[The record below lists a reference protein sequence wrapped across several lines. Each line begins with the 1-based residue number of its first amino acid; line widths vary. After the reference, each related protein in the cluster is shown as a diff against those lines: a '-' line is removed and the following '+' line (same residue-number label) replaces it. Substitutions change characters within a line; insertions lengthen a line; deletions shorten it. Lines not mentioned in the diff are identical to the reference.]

1 MRIPFLSPKRPAL
14 YKGMSS
20 AADVTVIPSHEIAMP
35 RLRPRTLEE
44 ALASRDRSRRI
55 RANGAQPS

>member
-1 MRIPFLSPKRPAL
+1 MRIPFVTRKRPQSL
-14 YKGMSS
+14 KGI
-20 AADVTVIPSHEIAMP
+20 ADRVTFIPTAEIAMP
-35 RLRPRTLEE
+35 RLPPRTLEE

>member
-1 MRIPFLSPKRPAL
+1 MRLPLLSRKQPQSF
-14 YKGMSS
+14 KGI
-20 AADVTVIPSHEIAMP
+20 ADRVTFIRSGEIAMP
-35 RLRPRTLEE
+35 RLPPRTLEE

>member
-1 MRIPFLSPKRPAL
+1 MKIPFFSRKDTEDL
-14 YKGMSS
+14 KGIASR
-20 AADVTVIPSHEIAMP
+20 ATYVPSHEIAMP

-44 ALASRDRSRRI
+44 ALAARDRSRRI

>member
-1 MRIPFLSPKRPAL
+1 MRVPLFSRKQPQSL
-14 YKGMSS
+14 KGI
-20 AADVTVIPSHEIAMP
+20 ADRVSVMRSGEIAMP
-35 RLRPRTLEE
+35 RLPPRTLDE

>member
-1 MRIPFLSPKRPAL
+1 MRVPFITRKQPQSL
-14 YKGMSS
+14 KGI
-20 AADVTVIPSHEIAMP
+20 ADRVTVIPSGEIAMP
-35 RLRPRTLEE
+35 RLPPRTLEE

>member
-1 MRIPFLSPKRPAL
+1 MRIPFTRPKRPDV
-14 YKGMSS
+14 YKGMS
-20 AADVTVIPSHEIAMP
+20 ADVTYLPARELAWP

-55 RANGAQPS
+55 RANGAPPS